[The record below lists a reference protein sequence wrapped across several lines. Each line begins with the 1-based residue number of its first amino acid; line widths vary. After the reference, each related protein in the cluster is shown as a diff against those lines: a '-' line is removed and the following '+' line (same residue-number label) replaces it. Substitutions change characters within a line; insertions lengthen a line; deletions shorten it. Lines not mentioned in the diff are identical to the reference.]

1 MNEIKRGISLLLAL
15 ALAACCTGTAFAA
28 TRTEDTGLTASYLT
42 EELTD
47 TPEIQAGA
55 AVLMDV
61 TTGAVLYTK
70 NADEQLYPASITK
83 IMTALLVLEECELDD
98 IVTFSDNAVYGTE
111 AGSSTAGIAAGAELT
126 VEETLYAMLL
136 VSANEAATAL
146 AEHVSG
152 SVEEFAA
159 LMTQRAQELGCTGT
173 QFTNANGMPDEEHY
187 TTAHDMALILEEALH
202 YEAFRTISG
211 SKTYTIADRD
221 TLYSEIEL
229 WNHFKMLYSTHEYYY
244 EYAEG
249 GKTGYTTAANATL
262 ATFAAKDGVELLCI
276 ILNDTGSGN
285 HYKDTE
291 ALYEWGFAQV
301 AYAAPLEGYDIT
313 ASLNEEQLTLYEAL
327 GCTYEDDYTL
337 LVSAGT
343 EALTV
348 SFVEAV
354 DQTDGVFGYLLIQDG
369 DETADR
375 VPVTFDTTTE
385 AAQSYLYPEA
395 EETESEV
402 EPEASVENSGGVL
415 KYLLVLAAVVVVIL
429 ALALLRLRG
438 AAERRRRRTGSYRG
452 RRRRR

>member
-1 MNEIKRGISLLLAL
+1 MKGIKRAISLLLAL
-15 ALAACCTGTAFAA
+15 SLAVCCTGTAFAA
-28 TRTEDTGLTASYLT
+28 TRTEDTGLTASYLP

-47 TPEIQAGA
+47 APDIQAGA
-55 AVLMDV
+55 AALMDV
-61 TTGAVLYTK
+61 KTGTILYEK

-83 IMTALLVLEECELDD
+83 IMTALVTLEECELED

-152 SVEEFAA
+152 SVEDFAA
-159 LMTQRAQELGCTGT
+159 LMTRRAQELCCTGT

-187 TTAHDMALILEEALH
+187 TTAHDMALMLEEALH

-229 WNHFKMLYSTHEYYY
+229 WNHLKMLYSTHEYYY

-249 GKTGYTTAANATL
+249 GKTGYTTVANSTL

-301 AYAAPLEGYDIT
+301 AYATPLEGYDIT
-313 ASLNEEQLTLYEAL
+313 ASLSEEQLALYETL
-327 GCTYEDDYTL
+327 GCTYESDCTL
-337 LVSAGT
+337 LVSAGA
-343 EALTV
+343 EDLTV
-348 SFVEAV
+348 SFVESA
-354 DQTDGVFGYLLIQDG
+354 DQTGGVFGYLLIQDG
-369 DETADR
+369 DEAANR
-375 VPVTFDTTTE
+375 VPVTFDTSTE
-385 AAQSYLYPEA
+385 AAQSYLYLEA
-395 EETESEV
+395 EETESEAA
-402 EPEASVENSGGVL
+402 PEASTEQEEGML
-415 KYLLVLAAVVVVIL
+415 KYLLVLAAVAVVIL
-429 ALALLRLRG
+429 ALVLLRLWGGGRQQRSRSG
-438 AAERRRRRTGSYRG
+438 TYRG